1 MNEVLARA
9 ACDLKDDGLVQERSH
24 PPIAAFG
31 DAAGVID
38 LARLIPPGHQA

>member
-24 PPIAAFG
+24 PPIAAFEM
-31 DAAGVID
+31 
-38 LARLIPPGHQA
+38 PPV